1 MEEREMKKIYL
12 GIITLITFSLSAL
25 FVACEKDEEIDLTTI
40 SVSNEQFTPS
50 YTSASIQCSFNTK
63 ATLRNVYVQYA
74 TSQDFV
80 EYDEIEMSKAD
91 GIYSVVL
98 DGLQDNTTYYIRY
111 AVSNRYSSAMIEE
124 ISTFLTLQPSVPTI
138 TLKSISD
145 IWDTHAKAEIALD
158 FDGGSS
164 ISEMGICWNTQTA
177 PVVENNK
184 LIIKDTIATL
194 EIKDLQPNTQYFV
207 RAYAIN
213 KVGVAYSEEYEFT
226 TFSLPE
232 IKTEDITDIH
242 STIAMLHGTLVFN
255 GNDTATIKGFC
266 WSTNDEPTLEN
277 SYVEIDTTSA
287 TYTYRLSNL
296 IDETQYYIRTYAQ
309 NKIGLVYGETKS
321 FTTQSA
327 LPPTVSINEV
337 TNVEYHTATI
347 AAEVTSDGGASV
359 TERGIC
365 YSTTENPTI
374 ESNKVVSGKGTG
386 GYTANLTGL
395 QDSTTYY
402 VRAYAVNK
410 KGTAYGEQV
419 SFMTKGYKL
428 PTITTANPTNVEYTS
443 ATVGGN
449 ISSDGGAEITERGIC
464 YATTKNPTAET
475 IKIISGQGTGS
486 YKINLTDLKDSTT
499 YYVRAYAINKKG
511 IAYGEQKSFTTK
523 AYALPTVTT
532 SAATNITYTSATVG
546 GNVTSDGGA
555 IVTERGVVYST
566 SQNPTTSNSKVTNGS
581 GTGSFTCSLNHLRD
595 STTYYVRAYAINK
608 NGIAYGEQVSFT
620 SEKLPPYFS
629 VSYTKK
635 ISFSKGNLQYT
646 QSTKKWSFAEN
657 QWEIIGADNVTGG
670 SVSSDPTF
678 GDSKKGTALAN
689 KIDLFGW
696 STNGTYFGV
705 GTSTSHSD
713 YSGSFVDW
721 GTNKIGNDT
730 PNTWRTLTRDEW
742 HYLALNRPNADNLK
756 GVAQVNGVNGL
767 ILLPDNWICPSD
779 VIFKSGFHSENSV
792 EAYGKYQTFTVDQW
806 SKLESAGAVFL
817 PVSGCRSGLDVAY
830 LQFRGNY
837 WSATEYNSNYA
848 FIFEFYSSLVPTN
861 GGGILYRICGC
872 SIRLVKDL

>member
-1 MEEREMKKIYL
+1 MEEREMKKIHL
-12 GIITLITFSLSAL
+12 FIVTLITFSLSAL

-50 YTSASIQCSFNTK
+50 YTSVAIQCSFNTK

-74 TSQDFV
+74 TSQDFAGY
-80 EYDEIEMSKAD
+80 EEMEMSKAD
-91 GIYSVVL
+91 DVYSVVL
-98 DGLQDNTTYYIRY
+98 DSLQDNTTYYVRY
-111 AVSNRYSSAMIEE
+111 AVSNLYSSAMIEE
-124 ISTFLTLQPSVPTI
+124 ISTFQTLQPSVPTI

-145 IWDTHAKAEIALD
+145 IWDTHAKAQIALE
-158 FDGGSS
+158 FDGGSQ
-164 ISEMGICWNTQTA
+164 ISEMGICWNTQPS

-184 LIIKDTIATL
+184 RTTEDTVVSL

-226 TFSLPE
+226 TYTLPE
-232 IKTEDITDIH
+232 ISTEDITDIQL
-242 STIAMLHGTLVFN
+242 TTALLNGRLIFN

-266 WSTNDEPTLEN
+266 WSTNDEPTLDDDHI
-277 SYVEIDTTSA
+277 EIDTTSV

-296 IDETQYYIRTYAQ
+296 KDETQYYVRAYAQ
-309 NKIGLVYGETKS
+309 NKIGIVYGES
-321 FTTQSA
+321 RAFTTQSA
-327 LPPTVSINEV
+327 VIPIV
-337 TNVEYHTATI
+337 TTSSASNITYAS
-347 AAEVTSDGGASV
+347 AAVGGNVTSDGGASV
-359 TERGIC
+359 TERGVV
-365 YSTTENPTI
+365 YSISQNPTT
-374 ESNKVVSGKGTG
+374 SNSKVTSGNGIGSFTCDLTNLQENTKYYVRAYAINKKGVAYGEQKSFTTKSYTLPTVTTSSATNITYTSATISGNVTSDGGTAITERGVVYGTNQNPTTANTKVTSGSGTG
-386 GYTANLTGL
+386 SFSCSLSNL
-395 QDSTTYY
+395 QDGTTYY

-410 KGTAYGEQV
+410 KGT
-419 SFMTKGYKL
+419 S
-428 PTITTANPTNVEYTS
+428 
-443 ATVGGN
+443 
-449 ISSDGGAEITERGIC
+449 
-464 YATTKNPTAET
+464 
-475 IKIISGQGTGS
+475 
-486 YKINLTDLKDSTT
+486 
-499 YYVRAYAINKKG
+499 
-511 IAYGEQKSFTTK
+511 YGEQKSFTTK

-555 IVTERGVVYST
+555 TVTERGVVYST

-581 GTGSFTCSLNHLRD
+581 GTGSFTCSLSDLQD
-595 STTYYVRAYAINK
+595 GTTYYVRAYAINK
-608 NGIAYGEQVSFT
+608 KGIAYGEQVSFT
-620 SEKLPPYFS
+620 IEKYFS

-670 SVSSDPTF
+670 SVSSG
-678 GDSKKGTALAN
+678 GDMKSGDALAN

-705 GTSTSHSD
+705 GTSTSNSD

-730 PNTWRTLTRDEW
+730 PNTWRTLTLDEW
-742 HYLALNRPNADNLK
+742 HYVALNRPNADNLK

-817 PVSGCRSGLDVAY
+817 PVSGCRVGLDVGY
-830 LQFRGNY
+830 LQYRGNY
-837 WSATEYNSNYA
+837 WSATDATESNSDYA
-848 FIFEFYSSLVPTN
+848 LIFEFYSRLVPTKGCALN
-861 GGGILYRICGC
+861 RICGC
-872 SIRLVKDL
+872 SVRLVKDL